1 MTNRRRF
8 LPTII
13 AAALMALFL
22 PLIASAQGNDSWNRD
37 RRDDRDYRRDND
49 DWRNRNRYDSRVL
62 RDVTRRLD
70 DRSGD
75 FQRHLDS
82 ALDRSRYDGTR
93 REDRINDIARDFR
106 NAASNLRRSA
116 NDGRNL
122 NRSSDEARRVLQI
135 GSRIDQF
142 IGRQRLDYRATS
154 DWAQIRQDLRVI
166 ADIYNL
172 NFNGGGWGR
181 R

>member
-1 MTNRRRF
+1 MTNKRRF

-22 PLIASAQGNDSWNRD
+22 PLIASAQGNGSWNRD
-37 RRDDRDYRRDND
+37 RRDNG
-49 DWRNRNRYDSRVL
+49 DWRNGNRYDNRML

-93 REDRINDIARDFR
+93 REDRINEIARDFR
-106 NAASNLRRSA
+106 NAARDLRYSI

-142 IGRQRLDYRATS
+142 VGRQRLDYRAAS

>member
-1 MTNRRRF
+1 
-8 LPTII
+8 
-13 AAALMALFL
+13 MAIFL
-22 PLIASAQGNDSWNRD
+22 PLIASAQGSNGSWNRD
-37 RRDDRDYRRDND
+37 RRDNDN
-49 DWRNRNRYDSRVL
+49 WRSGNRYDSRIL

-93 REDRINDIARDFR
+93 REDRINEIARDFH
-106 NAASNLRRSA
+106 NAASELRRSA
-116 NDGRNL
+116 GDGRNL
-122 NRSSDEARRVLQI
+122 NRSSDEARRVLQL

-142 IGRQRLDYRATS
+142 IARQRLDYRAAG

-172 NFNGGGWGR
+172 NFNGGGGWGR

>member
-13 AAALMALFL
+13 ATALMALFL
-22 PLIASAQGNDSWNRD
+22 PLVAAAQGNNGPWNRGG
-37 RRDDRDYRRDND
+37 RDND

-62 RDVTRRLD
+62 RDVTRRLE
-70 DRSGD
+70 DRSSD

-106 NAASNLRRSA
+106 NAASDLRRSV
-116 NDGRNL
+116 NNGRNL
-122 NRSSDEARRVLQI
+122 DRSSDEARRVLQI
-135 GSRIDQF
+135 GSRIDMF
-142 IGRQRLDYRATS
+142 IARQRLDYRAAS

>member
-1 MTNRRRF
+1 MTNKRRF
-8 LPTII
+8 LPTIL
-13 AAALMALFL
+13 AAALMAIFL
-22 PLIASAQGNDSWNRD
+22 PLIASAQGSYGSWNRD
-37 RRDDRDYRRDND
+37 RRNNDN
-49 DWRNRNRYDSRVL
+49 WRNDNRYDNRLL

-93 REDRINDIARDFR
+93 REDRINEIARDFR
-106 NAASNLRRSA
+106 NAASDLRRSA

-135 GSRIDQF
+135 GSRIDGF
-142 IGRQRLDYRATS
+142 IARQRLDYRAAS
-154 DWAQIRQDLRVI
+154 DWSQIRQDLRVI

>member
-8 LPTII
+8 LPIII

-22 PLIASAQGNDSWNRD
+22 PLIASAQGSYDSWNRD
-37 RRDDRDYRRDND
+37 RRDDRDYRRDRDYRDND
-49 DWRNRNRYDSRVL
+49 NWRYGNRML

-93 REDRINDIARDFR
+93 REDRINEIARDF
-106 NAASNLRRSA
+106 
-116 NDGRNL
+116 
-122 NRSSDEARRVLQI
+122 
-135 GSRIDQF
+135 
-142 IGRQRLDYRATS
+142 
-154 DWAQIRQDLRVI
+154 
-166 ADIYNL
+166 
-172 NFNGGGWGR
+172 
-181 R
+181 

>member
-1 MTNRRRF
+1 MTNKRRF

-13 AAALMALFL
+13 AAAIMAIFL
-22 PLIASAQGNDSWNRD
+22 PLFASAQVNNGSWDRD
-37 RRDDRDYRRDND
+37 RRDNDN
-49 DWRNRNRYDSRVL
+49 WRNGRYDSRML

-106 NAASNLRRSA
+106 IAASNLRRSA

-122 NRSSDEARRVLQI
+122 NRSSDEARRVLQL
-135 GSRIDQF
+135 GSRIDQL
-142 IGRQRLDYRATS
+142 IGRQRLNSRAAS
-154 DWAQIRQDLRVI
+154 DWAQIRQDLRTI

-172 NFNGGGWGR
+172 NFNSGGWGR